1 MPETNL
7 NTKKPSSGEDLA
19 EQSGL
24 DAKDVDGKKPLLLQ
38 ILEKF

>member
-7 NTKKPSSGEDLA
+7 NTKPPTAGDDLA
-19 EQSGL
+19 EKSGL
-24 DAKDVDGKKPLLLQ
+24 DSKNVDKKKPLLLQ